1 MDILFI
7 PSFLSPLV
15 RNECRFTTGFP
26 RRAPA
31 DQRSSRRDCC
41 LGMSAAQR
49 SSGASSPLEE
59 ERTAPGTGSG
69 LGRRFRPVSAGRCPC
84 NEPGK
89 HDGSVLTGVCCAYLH
104 FNRLRVEESGNLVIT
119 KLAASD
125 EGRYVCVAQNI
136 VGVRETSPV
145 QLTVRSK
152 FIFSSGSSKKRRT
165 FIRSPLPPSDSLVC
179 FYPFFP
185 TSVGPFFS

>member
-1 MDILFI
+1 M
-7 PSFLSPLV
+7 

-26 RRAPA
+26 RRAAA
-31 DQRSSRRDCC
+31 DKRSARRDCC
-41 LGMSAAQR
+41 LGMSAAER
-49 SSGASSPLEE
+49 PSGASGPLEE
-59 ERTAPGTGSG
+59 ERTALGTGSG

-84 NEPGK
+84 NEPDK
-89 HDGSVLTGVCCAYLH
+89 HDGSVLTGVCCAYLR

-152 FIFSSGSSKKRRT
+152 FIFSSGSRKGEHS
-165 FIRSPLPPSDSLVC
+165 SVLLSLFRLSSV
-179 FYPFFP
+179 FSSFFFP
-185 TSVGPFFS
+185 TPVGPFFS